1 MERPIEPGRRAKP
14 CGGGQQG
21 RWQEAFAGE
30 LCLALK
36 RCTVDSE

>member
-1 MERPIEPGRRAKP
+1 MERPIEPGRRAEP
-14 CGGGQQG
+14 GRRGQQG